1 MQKNLHAARSPFL
14 AVGAGYRALS
24 VFVLVLLGAIAP
36 VQTAGA
42 QTTERRVALT
52 FDDLVMTPEVGG
64 CAPEVAR
71 AVNQEILEGLRRAEA
86 PATGFVNASRMCNMD
101 AALLRDPLLESWLD
115 AGHVLGNHTWSHPD
129 LEWTDLDVYLADAR
143 RGGEAVDSL
152 LAPRGE
158 SMEWFRHPLLHAG
171 DTPGKKEG
179 LSRFLEDRG
188 WRVAPVTVDNQEWV
202 YAYVYHVALRQG
214 DAALAAR
221 VAEAFLDHIGGAFG
235 YFERRS
241 REVVGR
247 EIAQVLLL
255 HANRLVA
262 DHIDEIIALIRARGY
277 SFVTLADAVADPAY
291 ERGDPWTGRGGP
303 SWIERWAVAGGGE
316 ARQGPRE
323 DGWVADEFRRLREIA
338 RSAPELAR
346 ALAFERRP

>member
-1 MQKNLHAARSPFL
+1 MQKNLHMGRSPSL
-14 AVGAGYRALS
+14 AGGAWYRGLS
-24 VFVLVLLGAIAP
+24 VLVVALLGA
-36 VQTAGA
+36 TASVRAAEA

-64 CAPEVAR
+64 CVPAVAR
-71 AVNQEILEGLRRAEA
+71 AVNDKILEGLRRAEA
-86 PATGFVNASRMCNMD
+86 PATGFVNASRTCNMD
-101 AALLRDPLLESWLD
+101 PALLRDPLLESWLD

-129 LEWTDLDVYLADAR
+129 LEWTDLDVYLADAL
-143 RGGEAVDSL
+143 RGGEALQSL
-152 LAPRGE
+152 LAPRGAAV
-158 SMEWFRHPLLHAG
+158 EWFRHPLLHAG
-171 DTPGKKEG
+171 DTSEKKKG
-179 LSRFLEDRG
+179 LTRFLQDRG

-202 YAYVYHVALRQG
+202 YAYVYHVALRRG
-214 DAALAAR
+214 ETDLAGR
-221 VAEAFLDHIGGAFG
+221 VAEAFLDHTDGAFE

-262 DHIDEIIALIRARGY
+262 DHIDDILALIRARGY
-277 SFVTLADAVADPAY
+277 RFVSLAEAVADPAY
-291 ERGDPWTGRGGP
+291 ERGDPWLGEGGP

-323 DGWVADEFRRLREIA
+323 DAWVAEEFRRLR
-338 RSAPELAR
+338 
-346 ALAFERRP
+346 